1 MKNKILSTIRNFI
14 GDNYGVQ
21 EMEKPCYNLEKLAR
35 KVDETVNNEL
45 NKVYI
50 VFDDCIWY
58 DENESKI
65 VSVSTDKN
73 SAIDSFKKYIEKVKR
88 ELNFENIEKE
98 EEELNRKYIVDYD
111 KEFFSVS
118 VDGEYNSFHTEVSII
133 EKNLNKEKENSDS
146 YEL

>member
-21 EMEKPCYNLEKLAR
+21 EMEKTCYNLEKLAS

-98 EEELNRKYIVDYD
+98 EEELNRKYIV
-111 KEFFSVS
+111 
-118 VDGEYNSFHTEVSII
+118 IC
-133 EKNLNKEKENSDS
+133 KNFKIK
-146 YEL
+146 

>member
-21 EMEKPCYNLEKLAR
+21 EMEKSCYNLEKLAS
-35 KVDETVNNEL
+35 KVDETINNEL

>member
-1 MKNKILSTIRNFI
+1 M
-14 GDNYGVQ
+14 
-21 EMEKPCYNLEKLAR
+21 
-35 KVDETVNNEL
+35 

>member
-21 EMEKPCYNLEKLAR
+21 EMEKPCYNLEKLAS
-35 KVDETVNNEL
+35 KVDESINNEL